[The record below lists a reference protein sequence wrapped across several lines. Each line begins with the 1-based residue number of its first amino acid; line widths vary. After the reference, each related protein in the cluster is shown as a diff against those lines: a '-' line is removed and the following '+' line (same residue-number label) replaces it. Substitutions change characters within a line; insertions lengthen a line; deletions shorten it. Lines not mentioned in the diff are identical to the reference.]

1 MGPVVETT
9 AMPASDTTPPS
20 DRDASDVRS
29 VVARYRRAERAAS
42 WTLALLVAGAF
53 LAAVAALSFWPSMA
67 VGAVLVAALRVP
79 AVRRGGSTRLRT
91 DAPPAVVVREFA
103 SARPPNLAFQWGVAD
118 AVRPDD
124 GDSSEPPDTAGGVP
138 TGADATYEFTYLFG
152 LKTVELDLSTDV
164 SEGESPAGDAATDG
178 ARETGGEHETDGV
191 RETGGEH
198 ETNGV
203 RGTDGEHETDDRG
216 PVATVEIE
224 GTTDGRPW
232 ASYAVAV
239 REAADGGSVVDVEL
253 RPTRRFDLRRLPQGW
268 IGGRYYADAL
278 AAQGYEVIERSVS
291 LTR

>member
-1 MGPVVETT
+1 MKPVVENTV
-9 AMPASDTTPPS
+9 MPAPDTTSSS

-67 VGAVLVAALRVP
+67 VGALLVAALRVP
-79 AVRRGGSTRLRT
+79 AFRRGGSTRLRA
-91 DAPPAVVVREFA
+91 DAPPATVVREFA

-118 AVRPDD
+118 AVRTGD
-124 GDSSEPPDTAGGVP
+124 GDSSEFSDVAGETP
-138 TGADATYEFTYLFG
+138 TGTHATYEFTHLFG
-152 LKTVELDLSTDV
+152 LKTVELDLSADV
-164 SEGESPAGDAATDG
+164 SEGGALASDAATDG
-178 ARETGGEHETDGV
+178 AREA
-191 RETGGEH
+191 
-198 ETNGV
+198 
-203 RGTDGEHETDDRG
+203 DDRA

-224 GTTDGRPW
+224 GTADGRPW

-278 AAQGYEVIERSVS
+278 AAQGYAVVERSVS